1 MVQNRKE
8 DSVHE
13 YWRKKGFILRGQGTT
28 ELHLQL
34 QLEDV
39 NVEGESY
46 ILEQVIRRTSQA
58 CQKE

>member
-1 MVQNRKE
+1 MCA
-8 DSVHE
+8 
-13 YWRKKGFILRGQGTT
+13 

-58 CQKE
+58 GDGTYKVDWNDVMCNV